1 MGGRVALAL
10 VAILSAPA
18 LCARAAA
25 QDAPLK
31 TVLTITAGTE
41 NFPSNPIIDGGVR
54 NALAARA
61 DLPIDYFT
69 EYLESDFFPAEEA
82 SLAFRN
88 YIRDKYRA
96 RKIDL
101 VIAMTDPVLRFV
113 LDHRAELFP
122 DAPIVFVGLGVPDE
136 GTRTA
141 GAGLTGVKVG
151 IAYAETLHLALT
163 LQPSTREVLVVAR
176 GRPETEAAV
185 RPELQ
190 DFSGRVRLSYVVEK
204 TVPELLARVRTAP
217 PESVILYIWH
227 TQQDPGHVMYADAV
241 ARLVTEA
248 ASVPVYGTSDFYIGS
263 GVVGGVV
270 RDTRDTGTRLGQIAL
285 QVLTGTH
292 ARDIPIET
300 ARIAPILDWRQL
312 RRWRINEARV
322 PAGARVLFREPGV
335 WDQYKGYILAAVAVL
350 LAQSGLIS
358 GLLVQARRRRR
369 AEARIRDLG
378 SRLLGAQEAERSRI
392 ARELHDDV
400 SQQTA
405 ILGIDLQ
412 LLIDSD
418 PGEPEAR
425 IELARNALQRTRSI
439 AQTIHALSHRLH
451 PAKLQ
456 LMGLVPSLK
465 SLQREFSKTGVE
477 VAFTH
482 RDVPGRLP
490 FDLTL
495 CLFRIVQEALQNA
508 VKHGSSQ
515 NVSIDL
521 AGTGKG
527 LTLTIADDGVG
538 FDVDAV
544 SSKGL
549 GLTSMRERLEP
560 LGGTLKIQSR
570 PGSGTRL
577 HVFVPAPPPAPEAS
591 TP

>member
-1 MGGRVALAL
+1 MGGRLAIAL
-10 VAILSAPA
+10 VAMLCAPA

-41 NFPSNPIIDGGVR
+41 NFPANPIIDGGVR
-54 NALAARA
+54 DALAARP
-61 DLPIDYFT
+61 DLAIDYFT
-69 EYLESDFFPAEEA
+69 EYLESDFFPGEEA
-82 SLAFRN
+82 SLAFRD
-88 YIRDKYRA
+88 YVRGKYRG
-96 RKIDL
+96 RRIDL
-101 VIAMTDPVLRFV
+101 VIAMTDLALRFV

-122 DAPIVFVGLGVPDE
+122 DAPIVFAGLGVPDE
-136 GTRTA
+136 SARTD

-151 IAYAETLHLALT
+151 IAYAETLQLALT
-163 LQPSTREVLVVAR
+163 LQPSTRQVLVVAK
-176 GRPETEAAV
+176 GRAETEEAV
-185 RPELQ
+185 RSQLRES
-190 DFSGRVRLSYVVEK
+190 SGRVRLTYVVEQ
-204 TVPELLARVRTAP
+204 TVSELLARVKTAP
-217 PESVILYIWH
+217 PDSVILYIWH
-227 TQQDPGHVMYADAV
+227 TQQDPGHVMYADAI
-241 ARLVTEA
+241 ARLVAQA

-270 RDTRDTGTRLGQIAL
+270 RDTRETGTRLGQIAL
-285 QVLTGTH
+285 QILTGTR
-292 ARDIPIET
+292 ARDIPIEI
-300 ARIAPILDWRQL
+300 ARTVPILDWRQL
-312 RRWRINEARV
+312 RRWGVSEGRV
-322 PAGARVLFREPGV
+322 PAGARVLFRQPGV
-335 WDQYKGYILAAVAVL
+335 WDQYKVYILAAVAVL

-405 ILGIDLQ
+405 ILAIDLQ

-418 PGEPEAR
+418 PGAPDAR
-425 IELARNALQRTRSI
+425 DELARSALQRTKII
-439 AQTIHALSHRLH
+439 AHSIHALSHRLH

-465 SLQREFSKTGVE
+465 SLHRELSKTGVA

-482 RDVPGRLP
+482 RNVPDGLP

-508 VKHGSSQ
+508 VKHGSAHQ
-515 NVSIDL
+515 VSVDL
-521 AGTGKG
+521 VGTEQG
-527 LTLTIADDGVG
+527 LTLAIVDDGAG

-544 SSKGL
+544 SAKGL

-560 LGGTLKIQSR
+560 LGGTLKIHSR
-570 PGSGTRL
+570 PGAGTRL
-577 HVFVPAPPPAPEAS
+577 HVFVPTPPPAPG
-591 TP
+591 TPTT